1 MMYSFEDILD
11 RKDNGSKKWSK
22 EYINKRFKISDE

>member
-1 MMYSFEDILD
+1 MYSFEDILD

-22 EYINKRFKISDE
+22 EYINKKQWII